1 MEKNSV
7 ELEALRAKAENIGKF
22 LEEHNGIDTAVVDVS
37 TRCSWADFFVI
48 STVTSI
54 GHLRGLA
61 NQIWEVLES
70 QGLEVRNRHKN
81 PGVDGWELIDCGDIV
96 IHLMSAELRAF
107 YSLEKLWSGPVD
119 EKPAK
124 TEENN

>member
-7 ELEALRAKAENIGKF
+7 ELEALRAEAENIGKF

-54 GHLRGLA
+54 GHLRGLV

>member
-54 GHLRGLA
+54 GHLRGLV